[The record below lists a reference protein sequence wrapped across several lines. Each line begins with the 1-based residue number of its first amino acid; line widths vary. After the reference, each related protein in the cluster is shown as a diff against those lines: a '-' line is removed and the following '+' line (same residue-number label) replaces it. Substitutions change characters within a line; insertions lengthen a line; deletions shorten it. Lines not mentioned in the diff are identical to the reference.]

1 MMEGKIAET
10 KYDQKSKLRFLL
22 TFSVATGLR
31 EGMTVSQHGWMGHC
45 DSHGA
50 SFFAGFILD
59 IRRIKGKKNSF
70 IRKKKDLVKT
80 KTA

>member
-31 EGMTVSQHGWMGHC
+31 ESMTVSQHG
-45 DSHGA
+45 
-50 SFFAGFILD
+50 
-59 IRRIKGKKNSF
+59 
-70 IRKKKDLVKT
+70 
-80 KTA
+80 

>member
-10 KYDQKSKLRFLL
+10 KYDQRSKLRFLL

-59 IRRIKGKKNSF
+59 VRSIKGKNSF

>member
-1 MMEGKIAET
+1 MMEGKIVET

-59 IRRIKGKKNSF
+59 VRSIKGKKNSF

>member
-59 IRRIKGKKNSF
+59 VRSIKGKKTSF